1 MNENRLTTAAKN
13 IDLIAK
19 LCRGISST
27 LSIVCIVFAALVLFF
42 GEKMFDMSSFSL
54 DMKYIKVYLADEV
67 LPSFGLLKIFFTILL
82 TSLSAICFVVS
93 YGIKQLREIL
103 APMKEGRPFEASV
116 PGCIRKIAWSILAGG
131 GVYALVSF
139 VESMILTKA
148 YPIEQILSSSVIESI
163 EYTYTTDFGFVYIF
177 AAVMF
182 LSYIFEY
189 GQKLQ
194 RESDE
199 TL

>member
-1 MNENRLTTAAKN
+1 MNENRLTISAKN

-19 LCRGISST
+19 LCRSISSV
-27 LSIVCIVFAALVLFF
+27 LSIVCIVFAALVLFL
-42 GEKMFDMSSFSL
+42 GEKMFDMSSLSL
-54 DMKYIKVYLADEV
+54 DMEYVKVYLADEV
-67 LPSFGLLKIFFTILL
+67 LPSFSLLKVFFAILL

-103 APMKEGRPFEASV
+103 APMKEGRPFAANV
-116 PGCIRKIAWSILAGG
+116 PGCIRKIAWSIFAGG

-139 VESMILTKA
+139 IESMILTKA
-148 YPIEQILSSSVIESI
+148 YPIEQILSSSAIKSI

>member
-1 MNENRLTTAAKN
+1 MSENRLTTAAKN

-19 LCRGISST
+19 LCRGISSV
-27 LSIVCIVFAALVLFF
+27 LSIVCIVFAALVLFL
-42 GEKMFDMSSFSL
+42 GEKMFDMSSLSL
-54 DMKYIKVYLADEV
+54 DMKYVKVYLADEV
-67 LPSFGLLKIFFTILL
+67 LPSFSLLKVFFTILL

-93 YGIKQLREIL
+93 YGIKQLCEIL
-103 APMKEGRPFEASV
+103 APMKEGRPFEANV

-139 VESMILTKA
+139 IESMILTKA
-148 YPIEQILSSSVIESI
+148 YPIEQILSSSAIKSI

-182 LSYIFEY
+182 LAYIFEY

-194 RESDE
+194 LESDE

>member
-1 MNENRLTTAAKN
+1 MNENKLTTAAKN

-42 GEKMFDMSSFSL
+42 GEKMFDMSSLSL
-54 DMKYIKVYLADEV
+54 DLKYVKVYLADEV
-67 LPSFGLLKIFFTILL
+67 SLSFSLLKAFFTILL

-93 YGIKQLREIL
+93 YGIKQLHEIL
-103 APMKEGRPFEASV
+103 APMKEGRPFEANV

-139 VESMILTKA
+139 IESMILTKA
-148 YPIEQILSSSVIESI
+148 YPIEQILSSSAIKSI

-194 RESDE
+194 LESDE